1 MIDPLPLTRDG
12 ATPFEALLLSAGR
25 SDAVTSQS
33 RARIHFGLGLGG
45 GALAATA
52 IATSLKATAVKS
64 AILST
69 GSAALVGA
77 VGAAALL
84 FSVNGFLRARALD
97 SAAQSQQPVVAAP
110 RVAPAPPPPL
120 EMVPAVPPQPIA
132 DTIEPKPAVTKSN
145 AREVAGSAA
154 PAASLTHELNAIE
167 GARRALSRRDHALA
181 LRLLDGYAARF
192 PQQSLRSEATLL
204 RIETLAASGSV
215 DAAHQLGKS
224 FLAKHP
230 NGPYA
235 RRVRSLLAE
244 PAAVNHER

>member
-12 ATPFEALLLSAGR
+12 ATPFETLLLSAGR
-25 SDAVTSQS
+25 SDAVSSQS

-45 GALAATA
+45 GALAATG
-52 IATSLKATAVKS
+52 IAASLKATAVKS
-64 AILST
+64 ALVST
-69 GSAALVGA
+69 GGAALVGA

-84 FSVNGFLRARALD
+84 FGVNGFFGARTVES
-97 SAAQSQQPVVAAP
+97 SAPSQPAVVAAP
-110 RVAPAPPPPL
+110 RVASAPTQALAPRTPAPP
-120 EMVPAVPPQPIA
+120 IA
-132 DTIEPKPAVTKSN
+132 EANEPKPSVTKPN
-145 AREVAGSAA
+145 AREVAASPA
-154 PAASLTHELNAIE
+154 PGASLTQELNAIE
-167 GARRALSRRDHALA
+167 DARRALSRRDHALA

-235 RRVRSLLAE
+235 RRVRSLLADQT
-244 PAAVNHER
+244 R